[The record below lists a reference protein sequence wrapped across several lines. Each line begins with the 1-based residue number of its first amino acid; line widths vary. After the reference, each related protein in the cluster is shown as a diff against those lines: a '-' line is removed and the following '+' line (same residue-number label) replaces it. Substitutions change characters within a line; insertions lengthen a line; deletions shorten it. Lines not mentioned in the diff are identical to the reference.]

1 MIDMK
6 LGKPNDPEL
15 VAIDS
20 IHREPILADAI
31 NREAGSSK
39 TTWVIDYWFL
49 FHLFDSNRCERREE
63 LDQIPSMYKCNVCKE
78 TADLLTKGSRI

>member
-49 FHLFDSNRCERREE
+49 FHLFDSNR
-63 LDQIPSMYKCNVCKE
+63 
-78 TADLLTKGSRI
+78 